1 LIVRIR
7 AVVMVVLAAV
17 WSSCRL
23 DPAPDPVSPS
33 PAVTSKETRVYEVSS
48 PQDLLDVQNHYLNAV
63 GKGFDGVFE
72 VRFGASVTGVNWS
85 LAPEPG
91 KELPAIDV
99 VLKGDGAV
107 VGVPGKVFAR
117 SVRIEGLVL
126 TGTQP
131 MSSEFE
137 VRAGVTIVDSAFI
150 DVRGGAPAATQ
161 PFVALR
167 SHGQKG
173 KRVPATATIER
184 TWFVRN
190 WQNGSSVAGAALLG
204 FDQHQQDGGFYGEV
218 RIRDCVFAGNAFA
231 TEVRLAYAFDVAIE
245 RTVFY
250 KTWPSGVLLDN
261 VLAEKVRVVDSV
273 IVVEDLAH
281 VASRAADVPAIEMTG
296 TKIFARSYTPATAIP
311 AAFTIDR
318 DALADRTRVDAVVA
332 PFDEATK
339 LPLGAPPAGLREKLL
354 AALK

>member
-1 LIVRIR
+1 MRG
-7 AVVMVVLAAV
+7 AAV
-17 WSSCRL
+17 LVLVAWSSCRL
-23 DPAPDPVSPS
+23 DPPPPAS
-33 PAVTSKETRVYEVSS
+33 PAESSKETRMYEVNS
-48 PQDLLDVQNHYLNAV
+48 PQDLLDLQNHYLNAA

-72 VRFGASVTGVNWS
+72 VRFGASVPDLSWS
-85 LAPEPG
+85 LTPEHG
-91 KELPAIDV
+91 KDLPAIDV

-107 VGVPGKVFAR
+107 VHVPAKLFAR
-117 SVRIEGLVL
+117 SLRVEGLVL

-131 MSSEFE
+131 MSSEIE
-137 VRAGVTIVDSAFI
+137 VRAGVTIVDSAFM
-150 DVRGGAPAATQ
+150 DLRGGAPAATQ

-190 WQNGSSVAGAALLG
+190 WQNGSSVTGAALLG
-204 FDQHQQDGGFYGEV
+204 FDQHQQDGGFFGEV

-261 VLAEKVRVVDSV
+261 VLSEKVRVVDSV
-273 IVVEDLAH
+273 IVVEDLGH
-281 VASRAADVPAIEMTG
+281 VASKAADVPAIEMSG
-296 TKIFARSYTPATAIP
+296 TRIFARSYTPATAIP

-318 DALADRTRVDAVVA
+318 GALADRARVDPAAA
-332 PFDEATK
+332 PFEEAAK
-339 LPLGAPPAGLREKLL
+339 LPLGTPPAGLRERLL

>member
-1 LIVRIR
+1 
-7 AVVMVVLAAV
+7 M
-17 WSSCRL
+17 
-23 DPAPDPVSPS
+23 
-33 PAVTSKETRVYEVSS
+33 YEVNS
-48 PQDLLDVQNHYLNAV
+48 PQDLLDLQNHYLNAT

-72 VRFGASVTGVNWS
+72 VRFGASVTDVNWS
-85 LAPEPG
+85 LAPEHG
-91 KELPAIDV
+91 KDLPAIDV

-107 VGVPGKVFAR
+107 VGVPAKIIAR

-131 MSSEFE
+131 MSSELE

-150 DVRGGAPAATQ
+150 DLRGGAPASTQ
-161 PFVALR
+161 PFIALR
-167 SHGQKG
+167 SHGPKG

-204 FDQHQQDGGFYGEV
+204 FDQHQQDGGFYSEV

-250 KTWPSGVLLDN
+250 KTWSSGVLLEN
-261 VLAEKVRVVDSV
+261 LLAEKVRVVDSV

-281 VASRAADVPAIEMTG
+281 VASKAADVPAIEMSG
-296 TKIFARSYTPATAIP
+296 TRIFARSYTPATEIP

-318 DALADRTRVDAVVA
+318 GALADRARVDPAAA
-332 PFDEATK
+332 PFDQATK
-339 LPLGAPPAGLREKLL
+339 LPPGKPPAGLREQLL